1 MGLVVDPEFQRV
13 DRQHKMGVLAYY
25 LTYFCQRL
33 HDKWK
38 KNGLK
43 GGARDEQ
50 PLSSATEDTCN
61 PMFSRAPSISSKHL
75 IVLMFLRVIP
85 KKTKRTDTL
94 LQEYALCNRLKYV
107 VIWRIDFFY
116 SEIYFIRTK
125 HILILQFALRDAH
138 RCSLP
143 SGGGV
148 ADIWFCQIFQKPAW
162 NRENFGP

>member
-1 MGLVVDPEFQRV
+1 ML
-13 DRQHKMGVLAYY
+13 
-25 LTYFCQRL
+25 
-33 HDKWK
+33 
-38 KNGLK
+38 
-43 GGARDEQ
+43 
-50 PLSSATEDTCN
+50 
-61 PMFSRAPSISSKHL
+61 SRAPSISSKHL

-138 RCSLP
+138 RCSPP
-143 SGGGV
+143 SGGGAPTYDFV
-148 ADIWFCQIFQKPAW
+148 KFPKTLHEIEKILDRRGESPI
-162 NRENFGP
+162 